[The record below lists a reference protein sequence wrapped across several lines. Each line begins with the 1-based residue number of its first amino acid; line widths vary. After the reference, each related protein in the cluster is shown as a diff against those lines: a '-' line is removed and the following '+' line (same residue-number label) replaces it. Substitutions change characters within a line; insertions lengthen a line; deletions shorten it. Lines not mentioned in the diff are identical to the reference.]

1 MQNGN
6 KFRELEIVRQECCH
20 LPARAKSLRV
30 NVQHLYKVYPVSSN
44 CKVLLDSVLFKSII
58 VPKLLFL
65 HIIYF
70 TVTFMQTL

>member
-1 MQNGN
+1 MQNEN
-6 KFRELEIVRQECCH
+6 RFWEFEIVRQECCH
-20 LPARAKSLRV
+20 LPARAKSWRV

-58 VPKLLFL
+58 APNLLFL
-65 HIIYF
+65 HMIYF